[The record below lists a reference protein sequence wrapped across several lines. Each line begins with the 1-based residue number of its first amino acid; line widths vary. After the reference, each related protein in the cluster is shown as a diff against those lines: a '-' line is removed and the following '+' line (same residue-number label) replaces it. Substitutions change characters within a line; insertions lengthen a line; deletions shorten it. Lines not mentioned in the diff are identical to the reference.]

1 VNESLARLA
10 AFTRSMMS
18 LQDDR
23 DRVLEETKK
32 WESRFQESIEQKEKE
47 VLLKEDLCQKLQD
60 EAKNLRIQVEEL
72 GIRSSRLEQMNSE
85 VESSYQKVMVEH
97 EQEKDD
103 WTSANNALTERL
115 NEVTRLF
122 AQAEDEL
129 KQLKDRSDNLAEIS
143 ENAKKT
149 MDELRASQEL
159 LQEDVHQK
167 EKELQRLMLACD
179 ELQTDVQNQRQLTEQ
194 LEGVIA
200 SKEEAISRLLVTKES
215 EVSEILSDARQ
226 GHEQELRHQADKL
239 EAANEEKLKAE
250 RELQKMADRLTSM
263 EAKVKKAY
271 EDKKKLEAFTKSM
284 ASLQA
289 DRDNVVSEYKSLEVL
304 HLTKMSEKDQ
314 LIQEAASEANGLQQE
329 IRDLLAQA
337 DDLNAENARLSAQ
350 LARYREDLDQV
361 LTLKDSQRK
370 QLLKK
375 QLDKIRALE
384 NEKADVER
392 EVSRLHKVMGER
404 EETIAS
410 LRGDGEQLSAKVEDL
425 ETEVAGLIGEKE
437 QLLRDDRLGELQ
449 QKLDSVTAECRRLGE
464 QLAASEGKVQRAEG
478 KLVEAQQEADR
489 KLKEAEASY
498 NKDLAS
504 LRHESGVLR
513 VQSETSDERVAELVH
528 ELQAAELAAA
538 QATHEARQR
547 GEQCRALRGALASLQ
562 AERDQLE
569 TGAGSGSR
577 GTPGGDEE
585 LPSLRAE
592 LARMRED
599 LAKLAALRSDES
611 VLHLESRV
619 DELTEQLARRDAELA
634 RLPAASSS
642 RAGAPGGTAREE
654 EAEAVRAVALRTE
667 AHAPPREPRRMEER
681 RLGGAAA
688 ETAVPATEQSQDEV
702 QSLRNSLAALQ
713 DDRDRLLWEL
723 RGLREQYVRIG
734 EESGDI
740 PHLRAEMHDLKQQAM
755 AQQALQG
762 AHREEMSILQVQVS
776 HMRSDNEA
784 LLAENQAMKEQFLAT
799 LADRDS
805 RIAELQRFCQELRS
819 QSEHSKIT
827 SMTCKS
833 WGSPHQTAADG
844 GDGSTPEEVLRL
856 QSELQ
861 RCLQELHQK
870 ELRLQQL
877 NNKLLVAVEE
887 RNVLTGQLK
896 SRSLSLRDAQQRLS
910 DVQGRYRGLESECQ
924 ALRHSLHHGDN
935 VPPGAPQ
942 ERASARLEVDPA
954 EVAELQRRLTETE
967 QLHDTSH
974 QERSRLEETLNEERE
989 RRVAAEEALL
999 ELEEKMNRYGWRS
1012 VNTPLQFPCNI
1023 RPRVSSPQMRG
1034 GGWWC
1039 RRWLGGRA
1047 AYCSRLLRSRPLAR
1061 VALLCYLLVLHAAVL
1076 MCYLGLL

>member
-1 VNESLARLA
+1 
-10 AFTRSMMS
+10 
-18 LQDDR
+18 
-23 DRVLEETKK
+23 
-32 WESRFQESIEQKEKE
+32 EKE
-47 VLLKEDLCQKLQD
+47 ALEMELVDSNRRIHEVSEALQ
-60 EAKNLRIQVEEL
+60 
-72 GIRSSRLEQMNSE
+72 RLQSE
-85 VESSYQKVMVEH
+85 VEKREADFAEMAMLREAEEEKEQVVRERQQTQTRVAREFEERLRTVERGSEGTRGRAKELQELLREKQQELSQFQRDCIKYQQRITGLEKTVKALEVVRNDVQNELSAARFRLSGAAEEKARLEAELSECKINLDDTQSEVARVLAENDRVKEEMQKKEEQLKTQLKRREEEVERKLAAEREKQRKDLQNLH
-97 EQEKDD
+97 EQMEM
-103 WTSANNALTERL
+103 
-115 NEVTRLF
+115 
-122 AQAEDEL
+122 AEDEL

-215 EVSEILSDARQ
+215 E
-226 GHEQELRHQADKL
+226 ELRHQADKL

-271 EDKKKLEAFTKSM
+271 EDKIYCK
-284 ASLQA
+284 
-289 DRDNVVSEYKSLEVL
+289 
-304 HLTKMSEKDQ
+304 
-314 LIQEAASEANGLQQE
+314 
-329 IRDLLAQA
+329 
-337 DDLNAENARLSAQ
+337 
-350 LARYREDLDQV
+350 
-361 LTLKDSQRK
+361 
-370 QLLKK
+370 
-375 QLDKIRALE
+375 
-384 NEKADVER
+384 
-392 EVSRLHKVMGER
+392 
-404 EETIAS
+404 
-410 LRGDGEQLSAKVEDL
+410 
-425 ETEVAGLIGEKE
+425 
-437 QLLRDDRLGELQ
+437 
-449 QKLDSVTAECRRLGE
+449 
-464 QLAASEGKVQRAEG
+464 
-478 KLVEAQQEADR
+478 
-489 KLKEAEASY
+489 
-498 NKDLAS
+498 
-504 LRHESGVLR
+504 
-513 VQSETSDERVAELVH
+513 
-528 ELQAAELAAA
+528 
-538 QATHEARQR
+538 
-547 GEQCRALRGALASLQ
+547 
-562 AERDQLE
+562 
-569 TGAGSGSR
+569 
-577 GTPGGDEE
+577 
-585 LPSLRAE
+585 
-592 LARMRED
+592 
-599 LAKLAALRSDES
+599 
-611 VLHLESRV
+611 
-619 DELTEQLARRDAELA
+619 
-634 RLPAASSS
+634 
-642 RAGAPGGTAREE
+642 
-654 EAEAVRAVALRTE
+654 
-667 AHAPPREPRRMEER
+667 
-681 RLGGAAA
+681 
-688 ETAVPATEQSQDEV
+688 
-702 QSLRNSLAALQ
+702 
-713 DDRDRLLWEL
+713 LWEL